1 MKPVEG
7 SEQLTRFFFIPC
19 RNKAELVN
27 TLDIGMTVKDIG
39 QFCWKKRNHRGLI
52 HASRVTFGLSL
63 YAIDY

>member
-7 SEQLTRFFFIPC
+7 SDQLTRFFFTPC

-39 QFCWKKRNHRGLI
+39 QILLEKRNHQGLI
-52 HASRVTFGLSL
+52 HASRVPL
-63 YAIDY
+63 A